1 MKEFVKM
8 AGAVAVGTLVASGVA
23 LKVML
28 NTKVLKMYTK
38 KAMEIGEEI
47 AKEIVENDI
56 EDYDE

>member
-47 AKEIVENDI
+47 AKEIVETDF

>member
-23 LKVML
+23 MKVLL
-28 NTKVLKMYTK
+28 NKKFLKMYTK

-47 AKEIVENDI
+47 ANEVVESDF
-56 EDYDE
+56 ED